1 MDQVRRV
8 SPHVTAS
15 PPLTLVLGCNSA
27 FGIDDHQNQALADWF
42 GVVMGTSHEEPM
54 MRSTPVEWDLFGS
67 GIWDYESNAENI
79 YAYWVNGTE
88 RSKTYENVF
97 TVGMRG
103 AGAYTPET
111 IR

>member
-1 MDQVRRV
+1 
-8 SPHVTAS
+8 
-15 PPLTLVLGCNSA
+15 
-27 FGIDDHQNQALADWF
+27 
-42 GVVMGTSHEEPM
+42 MGTSHEEPM

-103 AGAYTPET
+103 AGAYTSKSRYNET
-111 IR
+111 VLQAERERETHQTARNGHTARISCRACRRR